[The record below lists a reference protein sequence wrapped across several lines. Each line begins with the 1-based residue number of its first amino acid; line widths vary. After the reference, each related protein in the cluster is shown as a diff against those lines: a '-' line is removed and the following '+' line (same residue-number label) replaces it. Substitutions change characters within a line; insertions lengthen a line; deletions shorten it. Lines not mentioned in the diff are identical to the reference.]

1 MCLFYIYISLSLL
14 ITHPLIFP
22 VVAGDIP
29 IATLR
34 SLATP
39 STWTAECTCPEQRQ
53 AEVMKQLFYEEG
65 RLNT

>member
-39 STWTAECTCPEQRQ
+39 ST
-53 AEVMKQLFYEEG
+53 
-65 RLNT
+65 